1 MDQIANLVIDL
12 SIDSAEFRN
21 EVPRIKKLLNDAAG
35 DSERSAARMQ
45 RFLDK
50 QTEATRR
57 TSASLEQVTASSTAY
72 SSSVEKSAAAST
84 RLAADV
90 DQTRQRVE
98 ALGRKLR
105 EEQAQSAAVAAAQD
119 RTSAAF
125 YRQIDS
131 VKQLSGGLQELQRI
145 QAQVRQA
152 KGRGD
157 ISQGD
162 YLALVSETAR
172 KTRELTDAEALATQ
186 KKAQFIRRLKEQ
198 TTVQGLT
205 RTELLRVKAAELGV
219 SSAADIYIRKL
230 EHTGTTT
237 HTLGLKSAA
246 ARRELGVLAGELA
259 RGNFGALRGS
269 GITLA
274 NRAGWI
280 EQLMSPKGM
289 MLGGLVGG
297 VAAAVYGLG
306 KAYYEGAKESETFN
320 KQLILTGSYAGK
332 TTGQLNAMAKSLA
345 GNGVT
350 QHDAAGV
357 LAQVVGSGA
366 FTGQAVAMVSRTA
379 ARMQENVGQSVDET
393 IRQFKRLRDDP
404 VNAAKELDRTLHFL
418 TSTQLEQIRVLGEQ
432 GRVADAAKIAMS
444 AYSNNPAWCLWDM
457 LTHPRYGM
465 GQRIGAADVDRWA
478 LYAIGRYCDQMV
490 PDGFGGTEPRM
501 TFNAYLA
508 QQRKAWDVLTDFCSA
523 MRCMPVWNGQRL
535 TFVQDRPSD
544 TVWTYTRS
552 NVVMPDEGTPFR
564 YSFSARKDR
573 HNAVEVNW
581 TDPDNGWQTS
591 TELVE
596 DTVAIS
602 HYGRNLVK
610 MDAFGCTSRGQ
621 AHRAGLWLIK
631 TELLETQ
638 TVDFSVGAEGLR
650 HVPGDVIEVC
660 DEDYAGVSLGG
671 RILSVDRDRR
681 ILTLDREI
689 TLPSSGTTLISLV
702 DGEGLPVSVDVQ
714 SVTDGV
720 QVQVSRI
727 PDGVAEYSVWGL
739 KLPTLRQRLF
749 RCVAV
754 RENDDG
760 TYAITAVQHVPEK
773 ESIVDNGASFDP
785 QPGTIHGTVPPA
797 IQHLTTEILAEEG
810 QYQVLARWD
819 TPRVVKG
826 VSFSLRLNV
835 AAEDGSDRLVSS
847 AGTPDTQYR
856 FRGLTPGRYTLTVRA
871 VNSQGQQG
879 DPASTQF
886 SIAAPAAPSFIELT
900 PGYFQITATP
910 RQAVYDPTVQ
920 YEFWFSDAQIT
931 DIHQVENAAR
941 YLGTA
946 LYWIAAS
953 VNIRPGRDYYFYI
966 RAVNQVGK
974 SAFVEA
980 TGQASN
986 DAAGYLDFFK
996 GQITESHLGK
1006 ELLEKVDLTEDN
1018 ASKLQQF
1025 SKEWQDANDKWNA
1038 MWGVKIEQTKDGKY
1052 YVAGLGLSMEDTP
1065 DGKIS
1070 QFLVAA
1076 DRIAYINPANGNETP
1091 GFVMQGDQII
1101 MNEAFLKYLSA
1112 PTITS
1117 GGNPPAFS
1125 LTPDGKLTAKNADI
1139 SGHIN
1144 AVSGSFTG
1152 EINATS
1158 GKFSGVIEAREFV
1171 GDICGSKVMQG
1182 VSIRAT
1188 NDERSTSTRYTDS
1201 ATYQIGKTI
1210 TVMANCERN
1219 GGSGAITVTININ
1232 GQVKTAEVMPYTAGI
1247 PVMYQTVVFSVYT
1260 TSPVVDI
1267 SVSLRVGGQYTTSA
1281 SVWPL
1286 VMVSRSGSNF
1296 TN

>member
-198 TTVQGLT
+198 TTVQGLS

-230 EHTGTTT
+230 ERTGTAT

-306 KAYYEGAKESETFN
+306 KAYYEGAKESEAFN

-379 ARMQENVGQSVDET
+379 TRMQENVGQSVDET

-418 TSTQLEQIRVLGEQ
+418 TATQLEQIRVLGEQ

-444 AYSNNPAWCLWDM
+444 AYSEEMNKRMGDVHDNLGWIERAWNAVGDAAKWAWDRM
-457 LTHPRYGM
+457 LDIGREDTLDEKIATLQEKIARGRKTPWTVSSSQTEYDQQLNELQEQKRQKDLLDAKAQAERNYQETQKRRNEQNAALNRDNETESLRHQREVARITAMQYADAAVRNAALERENERHKKALSQQAKKPKTYHNDEARRLLLQYSQQQAQTEGQIAAAKLSTTEKMTEAHKQLLSFQQRIADLSGKKLTADEQSVLAHKDEIALALQKLDISQQDLQHQNALNELKKKTLTLTSQLADEESRVRQQHATALATMGM
-465 GQRIGAADVDRWA
+465 GDQQR
-478 LYAIGRYCDQMV
+478 GRYEERLKIQQRYQEQLEQLKRDSKAKGTYGSDEYRQAEQALQGSLNRRLAEWADYNSKVDAAQGDWTLGASRALDNFMAQGSNVAGATEQMFTSAFNSMGDGLATFV
-490 PDGFGGTEPRM
+490 TTGKLNFKSFTASIVSDLAKISARMAMMQAVKGIGSALGFGVTANATGGVYQSSELSQYSGSIVNRP
-501 TFNAYLA
+501 TFFAFAKGAGVMGEAGPEAILPLRRGA
-508 QQRKAWDVLTDFCSA
+508 DGKLGVVAAGSGGMA
-523 MRCMPVWNGQRL
+523 MFAPEYNIEIHNDAGNGQIG
-535 TFVQDRPSD
+535 P
-544 TVWTYTRS
+544 
-552 NVVMPDEGTPFR
+552 
-564 YSFSARKDR
+564 
-573 HNAVEVNW
+573 
-581 TDPDNGWQTS
+581 
-591 TELVE
+591 
-596 DTVAIS
+596 
-602 HYGRNLVK
+602 
-610 MDAFGCTSRGQ
+610 Q
-621 AHRAGLWLIK
+621 AL
-631 TELLETQ
+631 
-638 TVDFSVGAEGLR
+638 
-650 HVPGDVIEVC
+650 
-660 DEDYAGVSLGG
+660 
-671 RILSVDRDRR
+671 
-681 ILTLDREI
+681 
-689 TLPSSGTTLISLV
+689 
-702 DGEGLPVSVDVQ
+702 
-714 SVTDGV
+714 
-720 QVQVSRI
+720 
-727 PDGVAEYSVWGL
+727 
-739 KLPTLRQRLF
+739 
-749 RCVAV
+749 
-754 RENDDG
+754 
-760 TYAITAVQHVPEK
+760 
-773 ESIVDNGASFDP
+773 
-785 QPGTIHGTVPPA
+785 
-797 IQHLTTEILAEEG
+797 
-810 QYQVLARWD
+810 
-819 TPRVVKG
+819 
-826 VSFSLRLNV
+826 
-835 AAEDGSDRLVSS
+835 
-847 AGTPDTQYR
+847 
-856 FRGLTPGRYTLTVRA
+856 
-871 VNSQGQQG
+871 
-879 DPASTQF
+879 
-886 SIAAPAAPSFIELT
+886 
-900 PGYFQITATP
+900 
-910 RQAVYDPTVQ
+910 QAVY
-920 YEFWFSDAQIT
+920 
-931 DIHQVENAAR
+931 N
-941 YLGTA
+941 
-946 LYWIAAS
+946 
-953 VNIRPGRDYYFYI
+953 
-966 RAVNQVGK
+966 
-974 SAFVEA
+974 
-980 TGQASN
+980 
-986 DAAGYLDFFK
+986 
-996 GQITESHLGK
+996 
-1006 ELLEKVDLTEDN
+1006 
-1018 ASKLQQF
+1018 
-1025 SKEWQDANDKWNA
+1025 
-1038 MWGVKIEQTKDGKY
+1038 
-1052 YVAGLGLSMEDTP
+1052 
-1065 DGKIS
+1065 
-1070 QFLVAA
+1070 
-1076 DRIAYINPANGNETP
+1076 
-1091 GFVMQGDQII
+1091 
-1101 MNEAFLKYLSA
+1101 
-1112 PTITS
+1112 
-1117 GGNPPAFS
+1117 
-1125 LTPDGKLTAKNADI
+1125 
-1139 SGHIN
+1139 
-1144 AVSGSFTG
+1144 
-1152 EINATS
+1152 
-1158 GKFSGVIEAREFV
+1158 
-1171 GDICGSKVMQG
+1171 
-1182 VSIRAT
+1182 
-1188 NDERSTSTRYTDS
+1188 
-1201 ATYQIGKTI
+1201 IGKKAAI
-1210 TVMANCERN
+1210 DFWQQQSRD
-1219 GGSGAITVTININ
+1219 GGI
-1232 GQVKTAEVMPYTAGI
+1232 AG
-1247 PVMYQTVVFSVYT
+1247 
-1260 TSPVVDI
+1260 
-1267 SVSLRVGGQYTTSA
+1267 GG
-1281 SVWPL
+1281 
-1286 VMVSRSGSNF
+1286 R
-1296 TN
+1296 